1 MKKTLQLGWVT
12 KRGSATPRKP
22 TKPAPGK
29 GEEPKLE
36 TIIICILNSGGWRYT
51 IKLYKIGRFRGNE
64 NRPRKNISGFSPTQY
79 FDGM

>member
-12 KRGSATPRKP
+12 KRGSATPRKL
-22 TKPAPGK
+22 TSAPGK
-29 GEEPKLE
+29 GDEPNLE

-51 IKLYKIGRFRGNE
+51 IKLIKLYKIGNE